1 MMRLSKNIIH
11 PRYDLWKRSA
21 PLKRNTEMI
30 DLTDI
35 VLIIRDGTSKGTQYT
50 LNYAKNRN
58 IPMGLIHVDDHGV
71 IDDQTEH

>member
-1 MMRLSKNIIH
+1 
-11 PRYDLWKRSA
+11 
-21 PLKRNTEMI
+21 MI
-30 DLTDI
+30 DLADI
-35 VLIIRDGTSKGTQYT
+35 VLIIRDGTSKGTQHT